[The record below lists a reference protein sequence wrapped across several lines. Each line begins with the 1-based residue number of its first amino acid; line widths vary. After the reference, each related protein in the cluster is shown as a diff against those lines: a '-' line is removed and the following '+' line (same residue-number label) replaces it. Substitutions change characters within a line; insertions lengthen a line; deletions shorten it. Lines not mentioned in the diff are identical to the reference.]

1 MADEDGNATVHA
13 GDTGSITITYTSI
26 GQIVNGRVKLT
37 VPEAL
42 TGGADGDGVTASHI
56 SVSGNAKYGGALTAD
71 QLALDANSDV
81 TKDDILVSNV
91 NLRADGTLTFTYE
104 GMMPETTQDLSFTVA
119 LDGGEGPGEVDEDEG
134 MVTPAQVG
142 DALTVTVLEAAAG
155 SGMVSIA
162 PMASVAAGSVV
173 DEITVTYTAI
183 GQIDADKV
191 ITVTVPGDWSPP
203 LADAAAPEKMGTFT
217 VTHLLKL
224 ADDAAAD
231 AERDEGDAVAA
242 SVMKAEGADE
252 DAEPMIMVATLAGTV
267 NAGDSVV
274 FTYIQCHRND
284 DAGRFPFHNDL

>member
-1 MADEDGNATVHA
+1 MADEDGNATVNA

-56 SVSGNAKYGGALTAD
+56 SVSGDAKYGGALTAA
-71 QLALDANSDV
+71 QLDLDANADV
-81 TKDDILVSNV
+81 TKDDILVSGV
-91 NLRADGTLTFTYE
+91 NLREAGTLTFTYDRE
-104 GMMPETTQDLSFTVA
+104 RCPRQPRISHLPSHLMAARVPVRLT
-119 LDGGEGPGEVDEDEG
+119 EG

-162 PMASVAAGSVV
+162 PMASVAAGSGGN
-173 DEITVTYTAI
+173 EITVTYTAI
-183 GQIDADKV
+183 GQIGADKV

-224 ADDAAAD
+224 AEDAAAD
-231 AERDEGDAVAA
+231 AEPDEGDAVDCKCNE
-242 SVMKAEGADE
+242 S
-252 DAEPMIMVATLAGTV
+252 
-267 NAGDSVV
+267 
-274 FTYIQCHRND
+274 
-284 DAGRFPFHNDL
+284 GRCG